1 MRLTACSI
9 FIFSAIITTGGIMAA
24 EMRVMRGS
32 AGETIR
38 GRVEAIDG
46 NTITLRREDWK
57 TFDIPLARF
66 TPNEQ
71 ARIRADAEALTHAAT
86 KINEAA
92 GHPLVTLTPLDGREA
107 AGIAQAL
114 TIPRE
119 SSTSHGSSWRR
130 YAARQGGGA
139 YRLFGAMP
147 YSTALYS
154 DADGLVAHL
163 SIVYA
168 NKGDFGSTAGTGED
182 HFGGGTSATRNTL
195 ADAMSADATAITE
208 ALTGAIGEP
217 TTQRF
222 GERQARRTVTR
233 WDWHGHSFILSNEE
247 GEYVGL
253 AIMSTDAADGG
264 GRTGRISNNEIRDR
278 LAAGVRRDENGD
290 VWITDIPMVD
300 QGPKGYCV
308 PATFERVMRALGVE
322 ADMYLLAM
330 IGETKAG
337 GGTSVR
343 RLIDN
348 VSSHVRSK
356 GRRPHE
362 ETIRELRIRSVKRRI
377 DEGIPVMWTMHSLPQ
392 YNEIANENTSARS
405 QEDDHEARLAAM
417 RERIS
422 TLASGPE
429 PEGNH
434 HICMIIGYNEKTGEL
449 AVSDSWGARYELR
462 WVPIEAAQWVSRN
475 ELFYILP

>member
-1 MRLTACSI
+1 MIAVLVLASN
-9 FIFSAIITTGGIMAA
+9 AIAA

-32 AGETIR
+32 TGETIR
-38 GRVEAIDG
+38 ARLEGIDG
-46 NTITLRREDWK
+46 DTITLRREDWK
-57 TFDIPLARF
+57 TFEIPLTRF
-66 TPNEQ
+66 APDEQ
-71 ARIRADAEALTHAAT
+71 ARIRADAEALTAAAAE
-86 KINEAA
+86 INEAT
-92 GHPLVTLTPLDGREA
+92 GHELVNLTPLDGREA
-107 AGIAQAL
+107 AEIAEAL
-114 TIPRE
+114 AIPQE
-119 SSTSHGSSWRR
+119 SATSHGSSWRR
-130 YAARQGGGA
+130 YAARGGGNA
-139 YRLFGAMP
+139 FRLFGAMP

-168 NKGDFGSTAGTGED
+168 NKGDFGSTAGSGEA
-182 HFGGGTSATRNTL
+182 HFGGGTSATRSTL
-195 ADAMSADATAITE
+195 AEAMNADAKTITE
-208 ALTGAIGEP
+208 ALTEAIGEP

-233 WDWHGHSFILSNEE
+233 WDWHGHSFILSHED

-253 AIMSTDAADGG
+253 AIMSTEAADGG
-264 GRTGRISNNEIRDR
+264 GRTDRISNTEIRER
-278 LAAGVRRDENGD
+278 LAAGVRRAENGD

-330 IGETKAG
+330 IGETQAG

-362 ETIRELRIRSVKRRI
+362 ETIRQLRIRSVKRRI
-377 DEGIPVMWTMHSLPQ
+377 DEGIPVMWVMHSMPE
-392 YNEIANENTSARS
+392 YNKIANENTTARA
-405 QEDDHEARLAAM
+405 QDTDTEARLKAM
-417 RERIS
+417 REQIDK
-422 TLASGPE
+422 LASGPE
-429 PEGNH
+429 PVGNN
-434 HICMIIGYNEKTGEL
+434 HICMIVGYNEKTGEL

-462 WVPIEAAQWVSRN
+462 WVPIEAAQWVSRD

>member
-1 MRLTACSI
+1 MRNTLNAIALAAIFLAGEATAV
-9 FIFSAIITTGGIMAA
+9 
-24 EMRVMRGS
+24 EMRVMRGA
-32 AGETIR
+32 AGEIIR
-38 GRVEAIDG
+38 ARLEGIDG
-46 NTITLRREDWK
+46 DTVTLRREDWK
-57 TFDIPLARF
+57 TFEIPLARF
-66 TPNEQ
+66 APAEQ
-71 ARIRADAEALTHAAT
+71 ARIRADAEALTATAA

-92 GHPLVTLTPLDGREA
+92 GHTLATLTPLDGREA
-107 AGIAQAL
+107 AEIAATL
-114 TIPRE
+114 NIPQE
-119 SSTSHGSSWRR
+119 SKTSHGSSWRR
-130 YAARQGGGA
+130 YATHSGGNA
-139 YRLFGAMP
+139 FRLLGAMP

-182 HFGGGTSATRNTL
+182 HFGGGTSATRETL
-195 ADAMSADATAITE
+195 AEAMTTDANAITD

-233 WDWHGHSFILSNEE
+233 WDWHGHSFILSHED

-253 AIMSTDAADGG
+253 AIMSTEAADGG
-264 GRTGRISNNEIRDR
+264 GRTDRISNAEIRER
-278 LAAGVRRDENGD
+278 LAAGVRRGENGD
-290 VWITDIPMVD
+290 VWISDIPMVD

-308 PATFERVMRALGVE
+308 PATFERVMRTLGVQ

-330 IGETKAG
+330 IGETQAG

-377 DEGIPVMWTMHSLPQ
+377 DEGIPVMWVMHSLRQ
-392 YNEIANENTSARS
+392 YNEIANENTAARV
-405 QEDDHEARLAAM
+405 QETDPEARLAAM
-417 RERIS
+417 RDRIS
-422 TLASGPE
+422 TLAAGPE

-434 HICMIIGYNEKTGEL
+434 HICIIVGYNDKTGEL

-462 WVPIEAAQWVSRN
+462 WVPIEAAQWVSRDQ
-475 ELFYILP
+475 LFHILP